1 MHKVQHK
8 IETYFE
14 NLPFIIIALDEK
26 NKVVHWNAMAENF
39 FGLSKDEVL
48 GQSVANLMSKMGWK
62 EIMGISANDYL
73 QDRCNLQKEIRYN
86 RPDGSTGFMDFKVI
100 DFLDL
105 PDPDERMVLFVGN
118 DITEFKIMQGQ
129 LAQAQKLEAI
139 GQLAAGIAHEIN
151 TPAQY
156 VSDNL
161 HFLQDSFAPIKNTI
175 DFLVHNFMAHKD
187 KLPQDLI
194 DKMNQVLEENDVEF
208 FLEEIP
214 RALEQSLEGISRIA
228 KIVLSMKQF
237 AHPGTEDKVYVDLN
251 KAIENACEVTRNAW
265 KYVADMETDLDPDLP
280 QALCF
285 PAEINQV
292 LLNMIVNAAD
302 AIKEK
307 LGESVSDQERG
318 LIKITTRALKD
329 RIQIQITDT
338 GCGIPEEIKDRI
350 FEPFFT
356 TKEVGKGTGQGLAI
370 AHSIIVDKHN
380 GSINVQ
386 SEPGQG
392 TTFIIELP
400 VKG

>member
-1 MHKVQHK
+1 MDKGQHK

-14 NLPFIIIALDEK
+14 KLPFVIIALDERH
-26 NKVVHWNAMAENF
+26 KVMHWNLMAEKF
-39 FGLSKDEVL
+39 FGLRKEEVL
-48 GQSVANLMSKMGWK
+48 GQSIVGLTSRMEWK
-62 EIMGISANDYL
+62 ETIGISVEDYL
-73 QDRCNLQKEIRYN
+73 QNRSNLQKEIRYS

-100 DFLDL
+100 EFLDS
-105 PDPDERMVLFVGN
+105 PDPKERMLLLVGN

-161 HFLQDSFAPIKNTI
+161 HFLQDSFLPIKNTI
-175 DFLVHNFMAHKD
+175 DFLVYNFVAYKD
-187 KLPQDLI
+187 KLPQEVI
-194 DKMNQVLEENDVEF
+194 EKMYQVLEENDVDF
-208 FLEEIP
+208 FLEEVP
-214 RALEQSLEGISRIA
+214 KALVQSLEGMGRIA
-228 KIVLSMKQF
+228 RIVSSMKQF
-237 AHPGTEDKVYVDLN
+237 AHPGTEEKVYMDLN
-251 KAIENACEVTRNAW
+251 KAIENAREVSRNLW
-265 KYVADMETDLDPDLP
+265 KYAADMEIALDPDLP
-280 QALCF
+280 QVLCY

-318 LIKITTRALKD
+318 LIKITTRNLKD
-329 RIQIQITDT
+329 RIQIQIADT
-338 GCGIPEEIKDRI
+338 GCGIPEEIRHRI

-380 GSINVQ
+380 GSIKVQ
-386 SEPGQG
+386 SEPGEG
-392 TTFIIELP
+392 STFIIELP
-400 VKG
+400 VDG

>member
-1 MHKVQHK
+1 MHKVQHR

-14 NLPFIIIALDEK
+14 KLPFIIIALDEK

-105 PDPDERMVLFVGN
+105 PDPDERMVLLVGS

-175 DFLVHNFMAHKD
+175 DFLVDNFMAHKD

-214 RALEQSLEGISRIA
+214 KALEQSLEGISRIA

-280 QALCF
+280 QVLCF

-307 LGESVSDQERG
+307 LGESVSGQERG
-318 LIKITTRALKD
+318 LIKITTRALKN

-380 GSINVQ
+380 GSINVL

-400 VKG
+400 VNG

>member
-1 MHKVQHK
+1 MHKVQYR

-14 NLPFIIIALDEK
+14 KLPFIIIALNEK

-39 FGLSKDEVL
+39 FGVSKDEVL
-48 GQSVANLMSKMGWK
+48 GQSLANLMSKMGWK

-105 PDPDERMVLFVGN
+105 PDPDERMVLLVGS

-175 DFLVHNFMAHKD
+175 DFLVDNFMAHKD

-214 RALEQSLEGISRIA
+214 KALEQSLEGISRIA

-280 QALCF
+280 QVLCF

-307 LGESVSDQERG
+307 LGESVSGQERG
-318 LIKITTRALKD
+318 LIKITTRALKN

-338 GCGIPEEIKDRI
+338 GCGIPEEIRDRI